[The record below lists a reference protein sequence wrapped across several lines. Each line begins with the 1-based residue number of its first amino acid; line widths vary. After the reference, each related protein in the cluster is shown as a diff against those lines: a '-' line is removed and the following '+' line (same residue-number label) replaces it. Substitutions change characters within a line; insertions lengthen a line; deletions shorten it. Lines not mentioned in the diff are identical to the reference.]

1 MKIKDNFLVKKD
13 LTQLE
18 NLIYNNFP
26 WYLQKE
32 QVTGADDG
40 YWLSHILYDEDV
52 PKSDLYNPITKIFKN
67 YLNYLTLIRINVN
80 LLLRQ
85 ETPSISDF
93 HTDLDE
99 HLNKEKVTTAIFY
112 LNTNNGF
119 TEFEDGDKVDS
130 VKNRLVMFPT
140 NTLHR
145 AVGQTDTV
153 ERVLLNFNFV
163 KGDNITI

>member
-1 MKIKDNFLVKKD
+1 MYCILYCIICHI
-13 LTQLE
+13 
-18 NLIYNNFP
+18 IYN
-26 WYLQKE
+26 
-32 QVTGADDG
+32 
-40 YWLSHILYDEDV
+40 EDV
-52 PKSDLYNPITKIFKN
+52 PKSDLYNPIIKIFKN

-119 TEFEDGDKVDS
+119 TEFEDGDKVYFFDDYFS
-130 VKNRLVMFPT
+130 ENFKNKSKFL
-140 NTLHR
+140 
-145 AVGQTDTV
+145 
-153 ERVLLNFNFV
+153 
-163 KGDNITI
+163 